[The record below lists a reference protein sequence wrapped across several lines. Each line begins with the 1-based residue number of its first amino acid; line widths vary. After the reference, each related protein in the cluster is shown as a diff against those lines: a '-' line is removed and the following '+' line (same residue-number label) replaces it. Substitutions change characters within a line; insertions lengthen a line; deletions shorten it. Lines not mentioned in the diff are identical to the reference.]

1 MRFFSFL
8 NDFGAYH
15 FWAQLSHSVLLTN
28 SAKFI
33 MFIVVYFT
41 YWLIYKS
48 LFLEA
53 FRLSLIYLAMVAVNR
68 LNNSIKVRK
77 VDHCFITWNY
87 DSTSYKSRYFLEKEN
102 ENICGKI
109 ITIGINTEFPVLIF
123 LIKQHGRHGIYR
135 QTIKKIGFIKNKQ
148 VLLKLW

>member
-1 MRFFSFL
+1 
-8 NDFGAYH
+8 
-15 FWAQLSHSVLLTN
+15 
-28 SAKFI
+28 
-33 MFIVVYFT
+33 
-41 YWLIYKS
+41 
-48 LFLEA
+48 
-53 FRLSLIYLAMVAVNR
+53 MVAVNR

-109 ITIGINTEFPVLIF
+109 ITIGINIAFLVLIS
-123 LIKQHGRHGIYR
+123 RHGIYR

-148 VLLKLW
+148 VLLKL

>member
-1 MRFFSFL
+1 
-8 NDFGAYH
+8 
-15 FWAQLSHSVLLTN
+15 
-28 SAKFI
+28 
-33 MFIVVYFT
+33 
-41 YWLIYKS
+41 
-48 LFLEA
+48 
-53 FRLSLIYLAMVAVNR
+53 MVAVNR

-109 ITIGINTEFPVLIF
+109 ITIGINIVFLVLIS
-123 LIKQHGRHGIYR
+123 RHGIYR

-148 VLLKLW
+148 VLLKL

>member
-1 MRFFSFL
+1 
-8 NDFGAYH
+8 
-15 FWAQLSHSVLLTN
+15 
-28 SAKFI
+28 
-33 MFIVVYFT
+33 
-41 YWLIYKS
+41 
-48 LFLEA
+48 
-53 FRLSLIYLAMVAVNR
+53 MVAVNR

-109 ITIGINTEFPVLIF
+109 ITIGVNIEFLVLIF

-148 VLLKLW
+148 VLLKL